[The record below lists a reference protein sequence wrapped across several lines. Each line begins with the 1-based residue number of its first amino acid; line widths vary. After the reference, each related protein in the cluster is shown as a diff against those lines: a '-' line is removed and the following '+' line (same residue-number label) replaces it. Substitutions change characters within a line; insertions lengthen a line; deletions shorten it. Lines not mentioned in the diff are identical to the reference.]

1 MDRYELQEPSDVEID
16 ILVNA
21 ELLALDIESKDPKL
35 TTHGPGTMRG
45 DGHVCGLAAGMDDG
59 KKHLEF
65 YLPITHPDTSAE
77 LREKNSRIFEALLSA
92 SHAKIGANF
101 IYDIEWLEHEKYTV
115 DKSELHDVQYAEPL
129 LDEYK
134 RSYSLNSLAKK
145 YSSKLKK
152 TNVLKDYNDMMGW
165 KEKPIQNIW
174 RMPARVAGE
183 YAITD
188 VTLPLEIFRKQKEAL
203 EAQNLWDIYRME
215 IDLIPL
221 LLQMR
226 RNGVRLDMPL
236 LQRTVQ
242 DVTEKHWKL
251 KERLMDWAGYTFNP
265 GASGQLSKVFDDKY
279 IEYPRN
285 QPTELM
291 KKAKK
296 PGNPNLDKRAL
307 THMAAQHDIC
317 NTILEYRHFD
327 TMINMFLHPYLDFQ
341 VDGRLHGTLHPLR
354 SDDYG
359 TVAGRFS
366 ASKPNLQQVSAK
378 KEEGEDDDLSV
389 LKGQIIRSLFIP
401 EEGMGWAK
409 LDYSQ
414 VEYRIIAHY
423 AIGNGAE
430 ELRRKYNEEP
440 DTDMHQV
447 ITDLTG
453 FDRRTTKR
461 LNFGGTY
468 GMGIPTAADTFGW
481 TIQEATDFMNG
492 YHQAAPY
499 VKKSR
504 SAVSRVAARR
514 GYIFTVLGRKA
525 RTHPSRKL
533 HSMFNR
539 LIQGSA
545 ADVMKKGMVDAYKK
559 GLFEVL
565 IPHLTVHDEMDVS
578 YELNKSGEDALKE
591 LTQTMEQA
599 VKFDVPLLVDCHTGT
614 NWAEAD

>member
-1 MDRYELQEPSDVEID
+1 MGKFILQTPSDREVEE
-16 ILVNA
+16 LVNA

-35 TTHGPGTMRG
+35 KTHGPGTKRR
-45 DGHVCGLAAGMDDG
+45 DGHVVGLAVGMDDD

-65 YLPITHPDTSAE
+65 YLPLRHPNTPSE
-77 LREKNSRIFEALLSA
+77 VREKNAKICEVLLA
-92 SHAKIGANF
+92 VPNGKIGANF
-101 IYDIEWLEHEKYTV
+101 IYDIEWLEHEGFFV
-115 DKSELHDVQYAEPL
+115 DKTDLHDVQYAEPL

-134 RSYSLNSLAKK
+134 HSYSLTSLAKK
-145 YSSKLKK
+145 YSSQLKNTSVLEDYRK
-152 TNVLKDYNDMMGW
+152 TMGW
-165 KEKPIQNIW
+165 KGKAISNLW
-174 RMPARVAGE
+174 RMPARIAGE

-188 VTLPLEIFRKQKEAL
+188 VTLPLEIFKKQKVAL
-203 EAQNLWDIYRME
+203 EAQNLWELYRME

-226 RNGVRLDMPL
+226 ENGVRLDMPL

-242 DVTEKHWKL
+242 EVTAKRFAL
-251 KERLMDWAGYTFNP
+251 KEKLMDWAGYDFNP
-265 GASGQLSKVFDDKY
+265 GASGQLAKVFDDKGIY
-279 IEYPRN
+279 YPRN
-285 QPTELM
+285 PPTKLM
-291 KKAKK
+291 IKAGKK
-296 PGNPNLDKRAL
+296 GNPNLDKRSL
-307 THMAAQHDIC
+307 TKMSKAHEIC
-317 NTILEYRHFD
+317 NTILEHRHFD
-327 TMINMFLHPYLDFQ
+327 TMVNMFLHPYLDFQ
-341 VDGRLHGTLHPLR
+341 VDGRLYGSFHPLR

-366 ASKPNLQQVSAK
+366 ASKPNLQQVSAIEEEAEE
-378 KEEGEDDDLSV
+378 KEISA
-389 LKGQIIRSLFIP
+389 LKGKILRSMFIP
-401 EEGMGWAK
+401 EEGHRWAK

-430 ELRRKYNEEP
+430 ELRRKYNEDP
-440 DTDMHQV
+440 TTDMHKL
-447 ITDLTG
+447 ITDATG
-453 FDRRTTKR
+453 FDRRTAKR

-481 TIQEATDFMNG
+481 TRQEASDFMTG

-504 SAVSRVAARR
+504 NAVSRVAARR
-514 GYIFTVLGRKA
+514 GYIFTILGRKA
-525 RTHPSRKL
+525 RVHPSRKL

-545 ADVMKKGMVDAYKK
+545 ADVMKKGMVLAYEK
-559 GLFEVL
+559 GLFNTL

-578 YELNKSGEDALKE
+578 YKENKEGEEALKE
-591 LTQTMEQA
+591 LTRTMETA
-599 VKFDVPLLVDCHTGT
+599 IEFDVPLIVDCHTGT